1 MRIDKNKVYA
11 FIGKVV
17 VYGTGYVGAVV
28 FSVWAFMQNTIYQE
42 EQKMDKLDKSYIWH
56 QVMLAK
62 LKLRVKECKEHGRKI
77 IRTF

>member
-1 MRIDKNKVYA
+1 
-11 FIGKVV
+11 
-17 VYGTGYVGAVV
+17 
-28 FSVWAFMQNTIYQE
+28 
-42 EQKMDKLDKSYIWH
+42 MDKLDKSYIWH